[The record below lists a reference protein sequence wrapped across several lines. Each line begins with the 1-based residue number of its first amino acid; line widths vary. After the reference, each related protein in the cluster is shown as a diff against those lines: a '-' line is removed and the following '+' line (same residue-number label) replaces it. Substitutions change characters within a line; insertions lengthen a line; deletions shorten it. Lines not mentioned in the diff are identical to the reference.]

1 MSKRNLIIEYFPF
14 ITFNGIYNNVL
25 NKKFYIW
32 KINRNIVYFYNED
45 VNPPENEGC
54 YNPWFTSSP
63 PVSHRY
69 NFMTFENIE
78 KCVKSGLIKII
89 E

>member
-1 MSKRNLIIEYFPF
+1 MSERNLIIEYFPF

-54 YNPWFTSSP
+54 YNPCFTSNP
-63 PVSHRY
+63 PVCHRY
-69 NFMTFENIE
+69 NFMTFEDIE
-78 KCVKSGLIKII
+78 KCVKLELIKVI